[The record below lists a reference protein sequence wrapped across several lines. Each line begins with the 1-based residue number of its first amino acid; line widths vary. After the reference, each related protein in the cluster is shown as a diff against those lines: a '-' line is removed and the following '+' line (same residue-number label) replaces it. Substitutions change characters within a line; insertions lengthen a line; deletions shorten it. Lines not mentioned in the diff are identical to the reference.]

1 MAGST
6 TKQAIVERF
15 EKEPLAGYI
24 NPVSFLQPAG
34 IEMLS
39 AQGNI
44 VGLPYGDIKT
54 ISFVRDFNI
63 AENPADPARRVF
75 QTRPKMEG
83 LWVRMCFR
91 DGEVM
96 EGVLPNNLLQLE
108 HYGFTVIPPDS
119 YGNRQRVFVP
129 RAALRAVE
137 VLGVVGS
144 PLTKRK
150 GKAKAAPKEQI
161 GLFEEG

>member
-6 TKQAIVERF
+6 TKQAIVDRF

-44 VGLPYGDIKT
+44 VTLPYAEIKT
-54 ISFVRDFNI
+54 ISFVRDFQ
-63 AENPADPARRVF
+63 AVENPSDPARRVF
-75 QTRPKMEG
+75 LTRPKMEG
-83 LWVRMCFR
+83 LWVRLAFR
-91 DGEVM
+91 DSDLM

-129 RAALRAVE
+129 RAALRSVE

-144 PLTKRK
+144 PLTRRK
-150 GKAKAAPKEQI
+150 PKGKAAPKEQI